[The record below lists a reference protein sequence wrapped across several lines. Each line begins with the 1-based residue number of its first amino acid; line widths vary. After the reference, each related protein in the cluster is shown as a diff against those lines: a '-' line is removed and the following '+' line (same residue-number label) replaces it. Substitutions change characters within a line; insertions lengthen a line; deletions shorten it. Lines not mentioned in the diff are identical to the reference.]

1 MNSSLESILSPYV
14 ALWPKGIR
22 RKTAVT
28 KWEFRPGQMLLG
40 ERGAMQLNSIDVEAG
55 ENNVLKYN
63 IGAFAKH
70 FCQVEWV
77 CSHLGDTAL
86 SRSVHVF
93 QEKFFRSK
101 KMIPICA
108 LYQSMAWDLLLI
120 NANKERR
127 KSAGNQHS
135 NTE

>member
-1 MNSSLESILSPYV
+1 MDSSLESILSQYV

-22 RKTAVT
+22 RKTVVT

-40 ERGAMQLNSIDVEAG
+40 ERGAMQLDSIDVEAG

-63 IGAFAKH
+63 IDVIAKR
-70 FCQVEWV
+70 FCQVECV

-93 QEKFFRSK
+93 QEKFYRSK
-101 KMIPICA
+101 A
-108 LYQSMAWDLLLI
+108 LYVRCTSPWLGGLLLI

-135 NTE
+135 NTI